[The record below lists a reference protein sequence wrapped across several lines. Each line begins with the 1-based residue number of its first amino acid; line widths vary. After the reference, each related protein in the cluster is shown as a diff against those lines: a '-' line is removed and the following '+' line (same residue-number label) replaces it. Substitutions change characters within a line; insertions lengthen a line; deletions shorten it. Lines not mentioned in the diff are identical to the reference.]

1 MKPRLI
7 AGLGNPGPQYE
18 HTRHNAGFWLV
29 DQLVAQHGGCFRKS
43 SKQDAET
50 AVLRINGES
59 VQVIKPLGFMN
70 RSGGPIQQIAHFL
83 RIPASEILVVHDDLD
98 LPPGV
103 ARLKCGGGHGGHNGL
118 RDVHRHL
125 GADYLRLRIGIG
137 HPGVRED
144 VIHYVLGRPGKI
156 EEDQIMTSLTESLA
170 VMDDVVAG
178 RWDAA
183 VRRLHTRPRDP
194 GEVQENK

>member
-1 MKPRLI
+1 MKPKRI

-18 HTRHNAGFWLV
+18 HTRHNAGFWFV
-29 DQLVAQHGGCFRKS
+29 DRLVAQYGGCFRGS
-43 SKQDAET
+43 SRQDAEI
-50 AVLRINGES
+50 AVIRVGSES
-59 VQVIKPLGFMN
+59 VQVLNPLGFMN
-70 RSGGPIQQIAHFL
+70 RSGGPIQQIAHYL
-83 RIPASEILVVHDDLD
+83 RIPVTEVLVVHDDLD

-137 HPGVRED
+137 HPGVREE
-144 VIHYVLGRPGKI
+144 VIHYVLGRPERM
-156 EEDQIMTSLTESLA
+156 EEEQIMTSLTESLA
-170 VMDDVVAG
+170 VMDDVFAG

-183 VRRLHTRPRDP
+183 VRRLHSRPRDP
-194 GEVQENK
+194 EKLQENT